1 MNLHPA
7 HTRPRDDATR
17 RAATSRAL
25 HEKLREGW
33 RMDPLSLG
41 LRVATLVLAYAL
53 LARAIARHDLPL
65 PLVVLPIAAEILA
78 VMWIGVLLARCFIAC
93 PVFREGAHG
102 LFAPLLWSV
111 LIGGA
116 YLAWLAFDPVAGEL
130 VPARMPGALVA
141 AAQVAVASGVH
152 WAVLAVVGGIA
163 VGSALELRRWRTRG
177 GVFVWGQTIGG
188 GMRIVLA
195 IFGAPLLVLAFA
207 LLGPFALE
215 AFPALLDVAPAWW
228 AFGLMALAELAVLG
242 LAFAMHRYFA
252 AHPHGPPA
260 RYS

>member
-1 MNLHPA
+1 
-7 HTRPRDDATR
+7 
-17 RAATSRAL
+17 
-25 HEKLREGW
+25 
-33 RMDPLSLG
+33 
-41 LRVATLVLAYAL
+41 
-53 LARAIARHDLPL
+53 
-65 PLVVLPIAAEILA
+65 VVLPIAAEILA
-78 VMWIGVLLARCFIAC
+78 VMWIGVLLARCFIDC

-102 LFAPLLWSV
+102 LFAPLWWSV
-111 LIGGA
+111 LLGGG
-116 YLAWLAFDPVAGEL
+116 YLAWLAFDPVMGGL
-130 VPARMPGALVA
+130 VPARMPGALGA

-163 VGSALELRRWRTRG
+163 VGSALELRRWRARG

-195 IFGAPLLVLAFA
+195 IFGAPLLVLAGA
-207 LLGPFALE
+207 LFGPFVLE

-228 AFGLMALAELAVLG
+228 AFGLMVLAELAVLA